1 MFERKIFKRWNIF
14 ICLKNEKRAILM
26 LLSFFMLKKIKRA
39 KQQSDKGKLLPFFAY
54 EIYTEKV
61 RKLQFLF

>member
-1 MFERKIFKRWNIF
+1 MKCFYLFKKWEQFNAF
-14 ICLKNEKRAILM
+14 KL
-26 LLSFFMLKKIKRA
+26 FYVKKIKRA

-54 EIYTEKV
+54 EIDTEKV